1 MHKYYII
8 IFLIISIFSYP
19 IESQGNELKIA
30 LVNSPMATMEK
41 KREGYGYGIISDI
54 IILSCE
60 KANLIYSPVFLP
72 LKRAQRSFLQKEIP
86 FIFGNSN
93 HLLAS
98 IEEKNI
104 NINYVPFF
112 YLRGSYFF
120 YKPNWVG
127 PDDYE
132 EYSDL
137 RKYTLGVPR
146 GYYLIPT
153 YKSHGIKLELYNSI
167 ENATKMLISGRID
180 LLEHLDFNKFDI
192 IKISDNISSSDFGF
206 LKKESTVS
214 ITGITYYSD
223 NKESDEIAQ
232 KFKKGLNIIL
242 ENGEYHKIIQR
253 YYQPEKIPQ
262 YQIDFINELMS
273 IKN

>member
-1 MHKYYII
+1 MHKS
-8 IFLIISIFSYP
+8 FLIIILFIYIFPYP
-19 IESQGNELKIA
+19 IDSQENELKIA
-30 LVNSPMATMEK
+30 LIHSPMATMEK

-72 LKRAQRSFLQKEIP
+72 LKRAQKSFIQEEIP
-86 FIFGNSN
+86 FIFGNPN
-93 HLLAS
+93 HLIS
-98 IEEKNI
+98 YIEGKNI
-104 NINYVPFF
+104 NLNYVPFF

-120 YKPNWVG
+120 YKPNWAG

-137 RKYTLGVPR
+137 KKYTLGVPR

-153 YKSHGIKLELYNSI
+153 YKSHAIKLELYNSI

-180 LLEHLDFNKFDI
+180 LLEHFDFYMYNI
-192 IKISDNISSSDFGF
+192 ANNSDNISSSDLGF

-242 ENGEYHKIIQR
+242 ENGEYYKIIQR
-253 YYQPEKIPQ
+253 YYQQEMIPQ
-262 YQIDFINELMS
+262 YQIDFINKLKS
-273 IKN
+273 NKN